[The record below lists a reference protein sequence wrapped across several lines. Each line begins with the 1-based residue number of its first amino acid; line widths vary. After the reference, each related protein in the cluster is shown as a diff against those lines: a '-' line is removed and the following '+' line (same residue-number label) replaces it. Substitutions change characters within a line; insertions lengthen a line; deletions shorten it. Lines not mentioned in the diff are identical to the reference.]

1 MIVKGKVR
9 RSSPCHWNVRWL
21 HAAFGLACGL
31 VLLPAAAQAQP
42 LVAAGAQRATRPQLT
57 ALLSQAE
64 RSAADAKPADRA
76 RMLGT
81 VAAIR
86 GRLELGDFK
95 PGDRFV
101 MTLRQDSV
109 RADTLVVR
117 DSLRVAVLNLP
128 EFSVAGVLRAELE
141 DQLSAHVARYLRN
154 ASVRT
159 TQLVRVSVTG
169 GVRNPG
175 FYYAGPDRPLND
187 LLTSAGGPLMEANLN
202 NVTVSRLG
210 RVLLDGKQTKQA
222 VEQGR
227 TLEELDV
234 QGGDTVH
241 LPLKRKLD
249 WRSIIQ
255 LSFVMLSLFLG
266 VLQFLRWYYD
276 QQNR

>member
-1 MIVKGKVR
+1 M
-9 RSSPCHWNVRWL
+9 
-21 HAAFGLACGL
+21 
-31 VLLPAAAQAQP
+31 LLPADVQSQRGA
-42 LVAAGAQRATRPQLT
+42 AAGAQRATRSQLT
-57 ALLSQAE
+57 GLLSQTERGAAE
-64 RSAADAKPADRA
+64 AKPADRA
-76 RMLGT
+76 RLLGA

-86 GRLELGDFK
+86 RRLELGDFK

-117 DSLRVAVLNLP
+117 DSLRVGVLNLP

-154 ASVRT
+154 ANVRT

-169 GVRNPG
+169 AVRNPG
-175 FYYAGPDRPLND
+175 FYYAVPDRPLND
-187 LLTSAGGPLMEANLN
+187 LFTAAGGPLMEANLN
-202 NVTVSRLG
+202 KMTVSRLG
-210 RVLLDGKQTKQA
+210 RVLLDGTQTKQA

-241 LPLKRKLD
+241 LPQQRRMD

-276 QQNR
+276 QQNQ

>member
-1 MIVKGKVR
+1 MVKGEVR
-9 RSSPCHWNVRWL
+9 RLSPCHWNLRRGRVAL
-21 HAAFGLACGL
+21 GLVCGL

-42 LVAAGAQRATRPQLT
+42 VAAAGAQRASRPQLT
-57 ALLSQAE
+57 ALLSQTE
-64 RSAADAKPADRA
+64 RSAAEARSSDRN
-76 RMLGT
+76 RLLGI

-86 GRLELGDFK
+86 GRLEQGDFK

-128 EFSVAGVLRAELE
+128 EFSVAGLLRSELE
-141 DQLSAHVARYLRN
+141 EQLSAHVARYLRN

-169 GVRNPG
+169 AVRNPG
-175 FYYAGPDRPLND
+175 FYYALPDRPLND
-187 LLTSAGGPLMEANLN
+187 LLTTAGGPLMEANLN
-202 NVTVSRLG
+202 KVTVSRIG
-210 RVLLDGKQTKQA
+210 RVLLDGKETKQA

-241 LPLKRKLD
+241 LPLKRKVD

-255 LSFVMLSLFLG
+255 FSFVILSLFLG

-276 QQNR
+276 QQNQ

>member
-1 MIVKGKVR
+1 MMVKGTVR
-9 RSSPCHWNVRWL
+9 QSSRWFRML
-21 HAAFGLACGL
+21 RGARVAPGLACGL
-31 VLLPAAAQAQP
+31 MLLPAVAQSQQGAT
-42 LVAAGAQRATRPQLT
+42 VGAQRATRSQLT
-57 ALLSQAE
+57 GLLSQTERGAAE
-64 RSAADAKPADRA
+64 AKPADRA
-76 RMLGT
+76 RLLGT

-241 LPLKRKLD
+241 LPLKRKVD

-255 LSFVMLSLFLG
+255 FSFVILSLFLG

-276 QQNR
+276 QQNQ

>member
-1 MIVKGKVR
+1 MVNREIR
-9 RSSPCHWNVRWL
+9 RLV
-21 HAAFGLACGL
+21 CGF
-31 VLLPAAAQAQP
+31 VLLPAVAQAQSV
-42 LVAAGAQRATRPQLT
+42 VATGAQRATRPQLI

-64 RSAADAKPADRA
+64 RSAADAKSTDRA
-76 RMLGT
+76 RILST
-81 VAAIR
+81 IAAIR
-86 GRLELGDFK
+86 GRLDGGDFK

-101 MTLRQDSV
+101 MALRQDSV

-128 EFSVAGVLRAELE
+128 EFSVAGVLRSELE
-141 DQLSAHVARYLRN
+141 EQLSAHVARYLRN
-154 ASVRT
+154 ANVRT
-159 TQLVRVSVTG
+159 TLLVRVSVTG
-169 GVRNPG
+169 AVRNPG
-175 FYYAGPDRPLND
+175 FYYAVPDRPLND
-187 LLTSAGGPLMEANLN
+187 LLTTAGGPLMEANLN

-210 RVLLDGKQTKQA
+210 KILLDGKQTKQA

-234 QGGDTVH
+234 QGGDAVH

-249 WRSIIQ
+249 WRSVIQ

-276 QQNR
+276 QQNQ

>member
-1 MIVKGKVR
+1 MVKGEVR
-9 RSSPCHWNVRWL
+9 RSSPCYWKMRGAR
-21 HAAFGLACGL
+21 AALALACGL
-31 VLLPAAAQAQP
+31 VLLPAAAQAQA
-42 LVAAGAQRATRPQLT
+42 VAVAGAQRASRPQLT
-57 ALLSQAE
+57 ALLSQTE
-64 RSAADAKPADRA
+64 RSAAEAKSGDRN
-76 RMLGT
+76 RLLGT

-86 GRLELGDFK
+86 GRLEVGDFK

-128 EFSVAGVLRAELE
+128 EFSVAGVLRGELE
-141 DQLSAHVARYLRN
+141 EQLSAHVARYLRN

-169 GVRNPG
+169 AVRNPG
-175 FYYAGPDRPLND
+175 FYYALPDRPLND
-187 LLTSAGGPLMEANLN
+187 LLTTAGGPLMEANLN

-255 LSFVMLSLFLG
+255 LSFVILSLFLG

-276 QQNR
+276 QQNQ

>member
-1 MIVKGKVR
+1 MVKGTVR
-9 RSSPCHWNVRWL
+9 QSSRWFRML
-21 HAAFGLACGL
+21 RGARVAPGLACGL
-31 VLLPAAAQAQP
+31 MLLPAVAQSQQGAT
-42 LVAAGAQRATRPQLT
+42 VGAQRATRSQLT
-57 ALLSQAE
+57 GLLSQTERGAAE
-64 RSAADAKPADRA
+64 AKPADRA

-128 EFSVAGVLRAELE
+128 EFSVAGLLRSELE
-141 DQLSAHVARYLRN
+141 EQLSAHVARYLRN

-169 GVRNPG
+169 AVRNPG
-175 FYYAGPDRPLND
+175 FYYAVPDRPLND
-187 LLTSAGGPLMEANLN
+187 LLTAAGGPLMDANLN
-202 NVTVSRLG
+202 NVSVSRLG
-210 RVLLDGKQTKQA
+210 RVLFDGKQTKQA

-241 LPLKRKLD
+241 LPLKRKMD
-249 WRSIIQ
+249 WRAIIQ
-255 LSFVMLSLFLG
+255 LSFVTLSLFLG

-276 QQNR
+276 QQNQ